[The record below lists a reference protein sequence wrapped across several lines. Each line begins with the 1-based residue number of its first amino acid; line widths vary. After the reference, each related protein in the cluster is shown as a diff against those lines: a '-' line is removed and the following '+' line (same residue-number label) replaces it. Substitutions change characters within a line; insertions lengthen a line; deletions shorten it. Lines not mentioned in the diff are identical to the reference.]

1 MLRHG
6 SARQCCLLCH
16 RRVAAFVDE
25 EAEVS
30 SASSDDEGDDDGADD
45 GFEPDFI
52 DDASQAAGSM
62 DRSAPP

>member
-1 MLRHG
+1 M
-6 SARQCCLLCH
+6 LCH